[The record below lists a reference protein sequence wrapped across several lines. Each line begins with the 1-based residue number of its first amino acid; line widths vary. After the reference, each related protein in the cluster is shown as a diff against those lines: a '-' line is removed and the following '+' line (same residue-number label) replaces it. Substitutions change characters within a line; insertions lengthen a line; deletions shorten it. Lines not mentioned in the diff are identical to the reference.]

1 MTVPFLQRI
10 IDYVPL
16 SIDHLF
22 LYGLS
27 ERLQD
32 TLIEKLGLG
41 SAKSTERCAAY
52 LSEDPGVVAA
62 RAELMSKKERLE
74 SVQKEL
80 DNFMYT

>member
-1 MTVPFLQRI
+1 M
-10 IDYVPL
+10 

-62 RAELMSKKERLE
+62 RAEMMSKKERLE